1 MSEYY
6 CHLEGHEATDT
17 RMFIPEAYA
26 SEANDCQIVLGLPVL
41 LLAVYVCKQ
50 LKIN

>member
-1 MSEYY
+1 
-6 CHLEGHEATDT
+6 
-17 RMFIPEAYA
+17 MFIPEAYA

-50 LKIN
+50 LKINLMFLVVCMKLDSLI